1 MANTT
6 VAAGEDDDERRSDGC
21 PGNDVSV
28 SHCGSPTIDV
38 NGGSGADDGS
48 VSVGDDG
55 VSVGDSG
62 ATMTAAGAEDGV
74 GGAGDESVVDGGA
87 GGTGGVVVDGG
98 GRDAIAGVGAGTAV
112 AAVAASAST
121 AAAVV
126 ADGNGSDAAVS
137 GSTSVVVVMPTYN
150 EKDNLPVTIPA
161 VLRYCPDVHVLVVDD
176 NSPDG
181 TGDLA
186 DAMADDDPRI
196 HVLHRAG
203 KGGLGPAYLAGFRWA
218 LDRGYDV
225 ICEMDMDGSHRPQ
238 DLPRL
243 LAPLLGVEGS
253 RSGRVDLVI
262 GSRRVRGGRSE
273 GWPWYRNLISSC
285 GSLYARI
292 MLGSRVHD
300 MTAGFRAYRASM
312 LRSVR
317 LDEVEA
323 GGYVFQIDMT
333 RRVLAAGG
341 VIREVSIVF
350 PQRVRGVSKMSS
362 AIVLEAMW
370 RVTIWGLQRLIP
382 ARRR

>member
-1 MANTT
+1 MANRT
-6 VAAGEDDDERRSDGC
+6 VAVGEDDDERRSDGC
-21 PGNDVSV
+21 PGSDVNV

-38 NGGSGADDGS
+38 NGGSDVGDGS
-48 VSVGDDG
+48 VT
-55 VSVGDSG
+55 VGDSG
-62 ATMTAAGAEDGV
+62 TSVGDGSVTVAAIGASVGDGDGDGDVV
-74 GGAGDESVVDGGA
+74 GGAGG
-87 GGTGGVVVDGG
+87 
-98 GRDAIAGVGAGTAV
+98 
-112 AAVAASAST
+112 ASAG
-121 AAAVV
+121 AAAVGNTDVSAAASV
-126 ADGNGSDAAVS
+126 AVDGNGHDAAIS
-137 GSTSVVVVMPTYN
+137 GGTSVVVVMPTYN

-161 VLRYCPDVHVLVVDD
+161 ILRYCPAVHILIVDD

-243 LAPLLGVEGS
+243 LAPLLGSKSS

-341 VIREVSIVF
+341 VIREVPIVF

-382 ARRR
+382 TRRR

>member
-1 MANTT
+1 MANTA
-6 VAAGEDDDERRSDGC
+6 VAAGEDDDERRLDGC

-38 NGGSGADDGS
+38 NSGSGADDDNTIVGDGGM
-48 VSVGDDG
+48 SVGDG
-55 VSVGDSG
+55 GM
-62 ATMTAAGAEDGV
+62 TMTAVGAEDI
-74 GGAGDESVVDGGA
+74 DEGFVDGGA
-87 GGTGGVVVDGG
+87 GGAGADV
-98 GRDAIAGVGAGTAV
+98 AGVG
-112 AAVAASAST
+112 
-121 AAAVV
+121 
-126 ADGNGSDAAVS
+126 DAAIS
-137 GSTSVVVVMPTYN
+137 GGASVVVVMPTYN

-161 VLRYCPDVHVLVVDD
+161 VLRHCPDVHVLVVDD

-243 LAPLLGVEGS
+243 LAPLLGVSG
-253 RSGRVDLVI
+253 RGGAGARYAGRVDLVI

-317 LDEVEA
+317 LNEVEA

-341 VIREVSIVF
+341 VIREVPIVF